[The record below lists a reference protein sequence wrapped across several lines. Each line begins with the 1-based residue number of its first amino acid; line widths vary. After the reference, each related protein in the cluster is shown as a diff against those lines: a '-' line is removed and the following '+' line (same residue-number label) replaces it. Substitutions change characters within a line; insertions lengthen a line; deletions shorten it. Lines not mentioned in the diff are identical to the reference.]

1 MGGIAYQTIKVRFSG
16 SICYL
21 KLSREDS
28 GNKINA
34 QLVEECRHVIHLI
47 QECDAATT
55 VLVLEGSPKV
65 FCLGADFDSILA
77 ESENK
82 KNMSA
87 EPLYDLWKSLA
98 VGPFISVAHVKGKV
112 SAGGIGFVSACDVVL
127 ADNTA
132 NFCLSEMLFNIYPA
146 LVMPF
151 LIRKIGNQ
159 RAHYLTLLTKP
170 VLVSQA
176 NTWGLVDAYAD
187 NSEGLLH
194 QHLQRFCCFSKQG
207 IVRYKNYVNKI
218 HNAIDNC
225 EEVAVKANQE
235 LFTDSK
241 ILEGICNYVETG
253 QFPWQN

>member
-1 MGGIAYQTIKVRFSG
+1 MGGINYQTIKVRFSG
-16 SICYL
+16 SVCYL
-21 KLSREDS
+21 SLSREDS
-28 GNKINA
+28 GNKISA
-34 QLVEECRHVIHLI
+34 RLVEECRDVI

-55 VLVLEGSPKV
+55 TVLVLEGSSKV

-82 KNMSA
+82 KKICA
-87 EPLYDLWKSLA
+87 APLYNLWKSLA
-98 VGPFISVAHVKGKV
+98 VGPFISVAHVRGKV

-176 NTWGLVDAYAD
+176 KTWGLVDACAD
-187 NSEGLLH
+187 NSENLLH
-194 QHLQRFCCFSKQG
+194 RHLQRFSCFSKQG
-207 IVRYKNYVNKI
+207 ITRYKNYANKM
-218 HNAIDNC
+218 HNGIDNY
-225 EEVAVKANQE
+225 EDAAVNANQE
-235 LFTDSK
+235 LFSDSK
-241 ILEGICNYVETG
+241 ILEGIGNYVETG
-253 QFPWQN
+253 QFPWQY

>member
-1 MGGIAYQTIKVRFSG
+1 MGGINYQTIKVRFNR

-21 KLSREDS
+21 SLSRENS
-28 GNKINA
+28 GNKIDA
-34 QLVEECRHVIHLI
+34 QLVKECRHVIQACH
-47 QECDAATT
+47 ATTT

-82 KNMSA
+82 KSISA
-87 EPLYDLWKSLA
+87 APLYDLWKSL
-98 VGPFISVAHVKGKV
+98 VTGPFISVAHVRGKV
-112 SAGGIGFVSACDVVL
+112 NAGGIGFVSACDVVL
-127 ADNTA
+127 ADKTA

-170 VLVSQA
+170 VSVSQA
-176 NTWGLVDAYAD
+176 KSWGLVDAYED
-187 NSEGLLH
+187 NSDGLLH
-194 QHLQRFCCFSKQG
+194 RHLQRFCCFSKHG
-207 IVRYKNYVNKI
+207 ITHYKNYINKM
-218 HNAIDNC
+218 HNNIDKY
-225 EEVAVKANQE
+225 EDVAVNANQE

-241 ILEGICNYVETG
+241 VLEGLGNYVETG
-253 QFPWQN
+253 KFPWQN